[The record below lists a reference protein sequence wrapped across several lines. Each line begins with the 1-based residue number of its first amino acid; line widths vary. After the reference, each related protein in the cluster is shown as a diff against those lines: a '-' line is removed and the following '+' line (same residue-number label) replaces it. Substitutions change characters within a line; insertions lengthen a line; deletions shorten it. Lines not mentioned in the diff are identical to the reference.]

1 MRQVLPFDW
10 FTADHLVSGE
20 STLHRVT
27 GYEFTG
33 YTFLSSIENF
43 SAYCNPVLRGSILLP
58 PRHPSV
64 FDGSL
69 AMSEIVLGG
78 TNLSVKQLLKKI
90 GDKIFQDRFTNLLT
104 NWEWIWIR
112 VGVEIL
118 ESAKKNLRIQNIRIR
133 VDGRLGLTSFHYYDQ
148 NPSGFAFLCK
158 LRRLL
163 SKPRWD
169 RFSKFKCRRKNEKGF
184 GPSSKIAPSCK

>member
-1 MRQVLPFDW
+1 M
-10 FTADHLVSGE
+10 E
-20 STLHRVT
+20 CTLHRVT

-33 YTFLSSIENF
+33 YTFFSAIENF

-58 PRHPSV
+58 PSPSESLRS
-64 FDGSL
+64 DGSL
-69 AMSEIVLGG
+69 AMSEIVLDG
-78 TNLSVKQLLKKI
+78 TILSVKQVLKKI

-118 ESAKKNLRIQNIRIR
+118 ESAKKNSRIQNTRIR
-133 VDGRLGLTSFHYYDQ
+133 VDGRLGLTSFDYYDQ
-148 NPSGFAFLCK
+148 NSSGFAFLCK
-158 LRRLL
+158 LGRLL

-169 RFSKFKCRRKNEKGF
+169 RISKFKYRRKNEKDF
-184 GPSSKIAPSCK
+184 GLSSKIAPSCK